1 MENKIEWGDYSN
13 VEIEVKLKT
22 LEFEYEK
29 VKKDISDLYVN
40 LNMLNKSYLDGKDVL
55 EKRLN
60 PKKNK

>member
-29 VKKDISDLYVN
+29 TKKDISNLYNN
-40 LNMLNKSYLDGKDVL
+40 LNALNKSYLEGKDVL